1 MGGRAGGGASGG
13 MGSGSRGGGMSTR
26 DVLARYPDLAT
37 KVKDAAVRADL
48 VQAIQEMQKEYGVM
62 PNSIQFINRK
72 NNQAGSQ
79 SEFGMTTIN
88 LKYLGDHAASQKLYA
103 GGFHPA
109 GTERNPAKATVV
121 HEMAH
126 KIQDKSKNWSPKSAF
141 NQELD
146 KAYSNFISGWKQGKK
161 NNPAAHSVGGYA
173 TFNKSEYFAEAV
185 SAYNAGLKNQYT
197 TAAWK
202 IAKKYK

>member
-1 MGGRAGGGASGG
+1 MGARAGGSGTGG

-88 LKYLGDHAASQKLYA
+88 LKYLGDHAASQKIYA
-103 GGFHPA
+103 GTFHPQ
-109 GTERNPAKATVV
+109 GTERNPAKATMV
-121 HEMAH
+121 HELAH
-126 KIQDKSKNWSPKSAF
+126 KIEFTHGRYGSKMSK
-141 NQELD
+141 ELD
-146 KAYSNFISGWKQGKK
+146 TAYKSFVSGWRQGKK
-161 NNPAAHSVGGYA
+161 SNPAAHSLGGQA
-173 TFNKSEYFAEAV
+173 TYDKSEYFAEAL
-185 SAYNAGLKNQYT
+185 SGYHAGLKNKYT
-197 TAAWK
+197 TAAYK
-202 IAKKYK
+202 IAKKYSK

>member
-1 MGGRAGGGASGG
+1 MGGRAGGGAG
-13 MGSGSRGGGMSTR
+13 MGSGSRSGGGMTR
-26 DVLARYPDLAT
+26 SDVIAKYPELMT
-37 KVKDAAVRADL
+37 KVKDAAVRDDL
-48 VQAIQEMQKEYGVM
+48 IQGIQDMEKEFGVT
-62 PNSIQFINRK
+62 PDKLKFVNRK
-72 NNQAGSQ
+72 GDMAGSQ
-79 SEFGMTTIN
+79 SEDGTTTIN
-88 LKYLGDHAASQKLYA
+88 LKNLGDHAASQKLYA